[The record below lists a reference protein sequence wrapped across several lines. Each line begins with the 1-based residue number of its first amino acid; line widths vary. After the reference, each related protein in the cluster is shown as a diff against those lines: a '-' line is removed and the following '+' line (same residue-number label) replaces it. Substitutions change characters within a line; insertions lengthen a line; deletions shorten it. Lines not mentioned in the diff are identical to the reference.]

1 MTRPRPLIVII
12 AVAAALAG
20 VVLGGVAVAVAQH
33 PRSGS
38 SADGK
43 SLDGSGKGMG
53 AMAGM
58 ALMADMSVTD
68 EFGYLT
74 MMIPHHEEAIASA
87 RVLQA
92 GTDRPEM
99 RAFAES
105 IIDTQTRE
113 VNQMRAWL
121 AAWYPDRDTTVDYT
135 PMMRDLTGLRGD
147 ALDQAFLQ
155 DMIPHHM
162 AAVMMS
168 QQLLTRDLAVHPELE
183 PFARN
188 IRDTQRAE
196 IMQMHGWLADWF
208 DESGMPGRGG
218 RMSHY
223 S

>member
-1 MTRPRPLIVII
+1 MTRPRTLIATI
-12 AVAAALAG
+12 AVAAVVAG
-20 VVLGGVAVAVAQH
+20 VGVGGVAVAAAAQH
-33 PRSGS
+33 MRSGP
-38 SADGK
+38 AGDGR
-43 SLDGSGKGMG
+43 SLHGSGIGMG
-53 AMAGM
+53 PMTGMAG
-58 ALMADMSVTD
+58 MADMSVSN

-99 RAFAES
+99 RAFAQS
-105 IIDTQTRE
+105 IIDTQSRE

-121 AAWYPDRDTTVDYT
+121 TAWYPGRDTTVDYT

-147 ALDQAFLQ
+147 AMDRAFLQ

-208 DESGMPGRGG
+208 GEPRMPGPGG
-218 RMSHY
+218 PMGH
-223 S
+223 

>member
-1 MTRPRPLIVII
+1 LIAIA

-20 VVLGGVAVAVAQH
+20 VGIGGVAVAAAAQH
-33 PRSGS
+33 TRPGPV
-38 SADGK
+38 ADGTPPAW
-43 SLDGSGKGMG
+43 SGTGMGMG

-58 ALMADMSVTD
+58 AGMADMPVTD

-74 MMIPHHEEAIASA
+74 MMIPHHEEAIESA
-87 RVLQA
+87 RALQA

-99 RAFAES
+99 RAFAQS

-121 AAWYPDRDTTVDYT
+121 AAWYPGRDTTVDYA

-168 QQLLTRDLAVHPELE
+168 QQLLTRNLAVHPELE

-208 DESGMPGRGG
+208 GESGMPGRGG
-218 RMSHY
+218 PMGH
-223 S
+223 